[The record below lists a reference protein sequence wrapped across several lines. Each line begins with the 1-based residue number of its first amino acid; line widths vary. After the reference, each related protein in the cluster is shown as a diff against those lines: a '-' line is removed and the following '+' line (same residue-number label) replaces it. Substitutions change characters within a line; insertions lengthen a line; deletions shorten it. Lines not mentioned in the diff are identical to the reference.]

1 MLADGAGGV
10 EDVKLPSNV
19 NAVPELMGHAVL
31 KLLHGTIKEKENKK
45 VKGWKGLRSGSS
57 HNDS

>member
-31 KLLHGTIKEKENKK
+31 KLH
-45 VKGWKGLRSGSS
+45 VWGLDQVAVGAGSAA
-57 HNDS
+57 